1 MKKEEKDEY
10 NKTYGIF
17 KFKRPLPKEII
28 SAIGLE
34 GESILYKKMI
44 MGAYERFYDII
55 KVPEEGD
62 WLMTHKEYGQT
73 YKEYIQNGCIQV
85 DQNHDIIYI
94 APLSFS
100 ANEIMDQDF
109 ITNIFLLCESYFY
122 GLKIRLIEISSNFNG
137 VDVKT
142 DDDKKMQINS
152 EQLMNILSNELPNDA
167 FCLIGL
173 IDTDLYIESI
183 NKNGKN
189 IFKPTFDSKNIS
201 KRTSIFSFAR
211 YDPLFNKDKKDIT
224 KSQKMKIYVLILKRV
239 CKAIIKEIC
248 HMFGMKNCVFFSCVM
263 NGHNSLNEFDNKPI
277 ELCPICLRKLIT
289 NINSKGK
296 DISNSRMKNATVVF
310 DRFTKLRDVLQE
322 NFYGSFENE
331 VNWLNARIDYLKNEM

>member
-1 MKKEEKDEY
+1 MKKSEKDKYET
-10 NKTYGIF
+10 TYGIF
-17 KFKRPLPKEII
+17 KYKKPLPNELI
-28 SAIGLE
+28 SAMGLE
-34 GESILYKKMI
+34 GESVIFKKMI
-44 MGAYERFYDII
+44 MSDYTRFYDEI
-55 KVPEEGD
+55 KTPEEGD

-73 YKEYIQNGCIQV
+73 YKEYIRSGCIQV
-85 DQNHDIIYI
+85 DSNHDVIYI

-100 ANEIMDQDF
+100 SNEIMDQDF

-189 IFKPTFDSKNIS
+189 IFKPTFGSKNIS

-248 HMFGMKNCVFFSCVM
+248 HMFGMKNCVFFTCVM

-289 NINSKGK
+289 NINCKGK
-296 DISNSRMKNATVVF
+296 DISNSRMKNPNAVF
-310 DRFTKLRDVLQE
+310 DRFVKLRDTLQE
-322 NFYGSFENE
+322 NFYDIFENE
-331 VNWLNARIDYLKNEM
+331 VNWFNARIEFLKNEM